1 MSKRDQCI
9 WFLQNV
15 HSRYDIDSWTP
26 LFIRVLIPA
35 VYKNTINP
43 KLHVFNNCFDDEF
56 STRKWTMEVYCD
68 CISVA
73 L

>member
-1 MSKRDQCI
+1 MT
-9 WFLQNV
+9 NV
-15 HSRYDIDSWTP
+15 YSTYKCNINIMVLTFGLP

-56 STRKWTMEVYCD
+56 STRKWTMEAYCD
-68 CISVA
+68 CISGA